1 MPRASSAIPA
11 GVAPWREVTG
21 SPMRWKELPVAA
33 VGLEVCQKHQI
44 LGDVYGT
51 SLGINIFLVGGWPTP
66 LKNMTSSVGMMKF
79 PIYGKKQ
86 MCHTTNQYIF
96 IQDLSLESRW
106 CFGSNSWIL
115 RYQISQSLYHMYP
128 YVPLRGIKY
137 GIFIYIS
144 WMTLGLDAVNSS
156 VHCGLHLDGC
166 FTWMFFHLDLNGLS
180 TSTPTQDNLSVIW
193 LQLLRQT
200 LWLQKRC
207 HPVHGSF
214 HDICIAGWL
223 CHGYVIFCHNICI
236 AITIWYVGLY
246 MVIQLYHLVIGFS
259 ITIRGKYHQIQG
271 MWSSLKTRIEAQGK
285 VGTLWGLNWFKQQQ
299 TSTNYGKN
307 GI

>member
-1 MPRASSAIPA
+1 MGLHLASIYFWLVVDLPL
-11 GVAPWREVTG
+11 
-21 SPMRWKELPVAA
+21 WKIWLR
-33 VGLEVCQKHQI
+33 Q
-44 LGDVYGT
+44 LGWWNSQY
-51 SLGINIFLVGGWPTP
+51 
-66 LKNMTSSVGMMKF
+66 ME
-79 PIYGKKQ
+79 KKQ